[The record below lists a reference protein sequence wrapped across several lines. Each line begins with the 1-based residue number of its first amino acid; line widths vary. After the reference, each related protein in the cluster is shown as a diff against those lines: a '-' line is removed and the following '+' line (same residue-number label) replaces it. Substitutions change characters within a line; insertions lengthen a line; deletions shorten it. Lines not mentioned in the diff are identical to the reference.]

1 VCLGQVMGQMCMG
14 DHVVVAGGGLGQS
27 AQVVV
32 DIVVE
37 VQLSRRHGM
46 LMEERSD
53 LLEEGPRSYI

>member
-1 VCLGQVMGQMCMG
+1 MGQMCMG